1 MAETGQNRQERSR
14 RMVTGRSIVVNGDLG
29 SGKTTVTVGL
39 AETLGLRR
47 ISIGDL
53 YRQMAQERGM
63 TALQLN
69 LHAELD
75 DAVDGYV
82 DQLQAKIAA
91 SGEQLIVDSRLA
103 WVFFKDAFK
112 IHLVTDPTVAAL
124 RVLTRPANDVERYAS
139 LEEALERLNSRS
151 ESERM
156 RFLTRYGAD
165 KHRLRNYDLICDTT
179 AADSAEVIEHS
190 VAAFE
195 GRLGAEILRQ
205 SPPLLLLDPSRIHP
219 TADVAALNGLADDA
233 GEDDPAIEP
242 LHVGKSGHEF
252 FLVDGHRNL
261 SVALRSG
268 RSLVPARL
276 AAEDDEPVVDGV
288 SAHEYFRSQCTPSR
302 LQQWQESHGMR
313 ADLPTSPSPAA

>member
-1 MAETGQNRQERSR
+1 MA
-14 RMVTGRSIVVNGDLG
+14 TGRSIVVNGDLG

-124 RVLTRPANDVERYAS
+124 RVLGRPANDVERYAS
-139 LEEALERLNSRS
+139 LEEARERLNSRS

-156 RFLTRYGAD
+156 RFITRYGAD

-179 AADSAEVIEHS
+179 SADPADVIEQS

-195 GRLGAEILRQ
+195 GRLGAEILHH
-205 SPPLLLLDPSRIHP
+205 SPPLLLLDPARIHP
-219 TADVAALNGLADDA
+219 TADVTALAGLPADAD
-233 GEDDPAIEP
+233 EP
-242 LHVGKSGHEF
+242 LHIGKSGRDF
-252 FLVDGHRNL
+252 FLVDGHRGL
-261 SVALRSG
+261 SAALHAR
-268 RSLVPARL
+268 RSLVPAML

-288 SAHEYFRSQCTPSR
+288 SASEYFRSQCTAVR
-302 LQQWQESHGMR
+302 RQDWLDAHGIR
-313 ADLPTSPSPAA
+313 TDVPSPAA